1 MAVSDEIPGPPATGD
16 TSGRRRHPL
25 GSGRRARRGRV
36 VRLPAALGVLLAL
49 AAVAGAARLPA
60 RGEPARIAYG
70 VDGDTVELAG
80 GERVRL
86 VQIDTPE
93 VYGSPECYGEQASA
107 VTRRLLPRGT
117 AVRLYAEPRTA
128 AAAATPAS
136 SSASHCAR
144 DPGISACGGAVRAR
158 RGTRPTA
165 SRPARRERRTPPRPS
180 STRSQKRTPS
190 RSTTSPRRHAIGR
203 ARIGPAVSAVAG
215 TTTCPA
221 PRARTNRGRSVSSGD
236 RLLREEPPSGRVVG
250 DVVVDEEEARD
261 EALPPFG
268 SLAEGDNA
276 VATEVG

>member
-117 AVRLYAEPRTA
+117 AVRLYAEPRT
-128 AAAATPAS
+128 
-136 SSASHCAR
+136 
-144 DPGISACGGAVRAR
+144 DAVDAY
-158 RGTRPTA
+158 G
-165 SRPARRERRTPPRPS
+165 
-180 STRSQKRTPS
+180 
-190 RSTTSPRRHAIGR
+190 
-203 ARIGPAVSAVAG
+203 
-215 TTTCPA
+215 
-221 PRARTNRGRSVSSGD
+221 
-236 RLLREEPPSGRVVG
+236 RLLRYVFRVRDGLDVNVELVRVGAAAPYFYDGRRGRYAGLLVRLALR
-250 DVVVDEEEARD
+250 ARSRHLGLWGRCPRTPWD
-261 EALPPFG
+261 PTHGVSTG
-268 SLAEGDNA
+268 SP
-276 VATEVG
+276 